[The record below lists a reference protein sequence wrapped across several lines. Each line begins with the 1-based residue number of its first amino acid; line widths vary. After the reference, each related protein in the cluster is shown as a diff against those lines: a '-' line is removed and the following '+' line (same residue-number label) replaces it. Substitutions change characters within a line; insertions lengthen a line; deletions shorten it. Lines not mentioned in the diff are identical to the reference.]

1 MNIGNINVAIE
12 GGFDQALPKMV
23 KVRQKFGRE
32 QIVDL
37 EDHIAREV
45 SARIAAKDLAGQRI
59 AVTAGSRGI
68 KHIDVMTKKV
78 VDVLK
83 EAGAEP
89 FIVPSMGSHGGAT
102 AEGQRKFLA
111 NYNITEQS
119 MGVPI
124 LSSMEAVQIGELED
138 GIPVYC
144 DKHAFESDGIV
155 VINKIKPHADFKG
168 EYESGL
174 VKMMVIGLGKHV
186 GATYLHKQGFDTF
199 HALLPRAAKVF
210 LEKAPVLFG
219 LAIVENPFDEP
230 MLIEAIEPGEI
241 LNREKQLLNIA
252 KEQVAKILLDDI
264 DVLIVDEIGKNISG
278 EGMDPNVTVRPGS
291 MLYEG
296 FHAPSIQKIVVLD
309 VTDISHGNGAG
320 IGMCDISTTRCINKI
335 DLGVMYTNSITATIL
350 APAKLPVMM
359 NNDREAIV
367 LAVKTCNRIRPE
379 QVKIVRIKNTLE
391 LDEIEVSE
399 TYLDLIKD
407 RTDLDVISAPYELP
421 FQANGFLFE

>member
-1 MNIGNINVAIE
+1 TG
-12 GGFDQALPKMV
+12 
-23 KVRQKFGRE
+23 
-32 QIVDL
+32 
-37 EDHIAREV
+37 
-45 SARIAAKDLAGQRI
+45 
-59 AVTAGSRGI
+59 
-68 KHIDVMTKKV
+68 
-78 VDVLK
+78 
-83 EAGAEP
+83 
-89 FIVPSMGSHGGAT
+89 
-102 AEGQRKFLA
+102 
-111 NYNITEQS
+111 
-119 MGVPI
+119 
-124 LSSMEAVQIGELED
+124 
-138 GIPVYC
+138 
-144 DKHAFESDGIV
+144 
-155 VINKIKPHADFKG
+155 
-168 EYESGL
+168 
-174 VKMMVIGLGKHV
+174 
-186 GATYLHKQGFDTF
+186 
-199 HALLPRAAKVF
+199 
-210 LEKAPVLFG
+210 
-219 LAIVENPFDEP
+219 
-230 MLIEAIEPGEI
+230 
-241 LNREKQLLNIA
+241 
-252 KEQVAKILLDDI
+252 
-264 DVLIVDEIGKNISG
+264 
-278 EGMDPNVTVRPGS
+278 RPGS